1 MTKWMANLK
10 LKGWTRRKRA
20 ERERREAQAQHART
34 YVARD
39 GRGRVI
45 SSH

>member
-1 MTKWMANLK
+1 MGK
-10 LKGWTRRKRA
+10 LRSWKRGKL
-20 ERERREAQAQHART
+20 ERERREAAAKRAIT

-45 SSH
+45 ASR

>member
-1 MTKWMANLK
+1 MTKILGA
-10 LKGWTRRKRA
+10 RRRARA
-20 ERERREAQAQHART
+20 ERERREREARHATT

-45 SSH
+45 ASH

>member
-1 MTKWMANLK
+1 MKRLTQILSA
-10 LKGWTRRKRA
+10 RRRARA
-20 ERERREAQAQHART
+20 ERERRELAARHATT

-45 SSH
+45 ASH